1 MPTPILAP
9 SSYEDEEPLMVV
21 DVCEGA
27 RADVGWIEDQTE
39 PVPPEV
45 VLVVGNAALPST
57 AFSLRSHF
65 AILVRP

>member
-1 MPTPILAP
+1 
-9 SSYEDEEPLMVV
+9 MVV

-27 RADVGWIEDQTE
+27 RADVGWIEDETE

-57 AFSLRSHF
+57 AFSLRCHF